1 MKRSAFS
8 QQQSLAQRLQQ
19 GLRLHQQG
27 RLDEAAMHYVAVLG
41 VQRDNFDAVHLFG
54 VARLQQGRHAE
65 AVGHIQSALKLNP
78 ESAEAW
84 SNLGVALAGLGQLA
98 EALAS
103 YDNALGLKPHYPEAL
118 CNRAGA
124 LRGLKRPED
133 ALASYARAI
142 ALRPD
147 YIEALYNCG
156 LVLKDLA
163 HPEGALACYDRAVAL
178 RPGFAEAHNNRGAAL
193 QDLKRHAE
201 ALASYDRA
209 IAIRPDYAE
218 AHNNRGA
225 ALHDLDR
232 REEALASYDRALA
245 ILPAYPQA
253 HYNRGNALR
262 GLRRTEEAL
271 LSYERALAL
280 RPDYAEAANNLGN
293 AWQDLDRHEEALAG
307 YDRALALR
315 PDYAEALNNR
325 GLVLD
330 RLKRPTE
337 ALASF
342 EAALARRPDSPEVR
356 LNRGLNALRMGRFAA
371 GWRDYES
378 RFDVKGASKR
388 KLLAPCPSWKGEEV
402 ADKRIIVYEEQGLG
416 DIIQMSRFLPLIAAR
431 GADVTFLVRASLHR
445 LLRAL
450 GPRVRLIDRAPE
462 GESFD
467 LQCALKSLPG
477 VLAVSHQNSP
487 PSAPYLRAEEALASR
502 WADRL
507 GRDGFKIGVCW
518 RGNAMTR
525 TETDRFFAQRF
536 LEPLAA
542 IEGARLISLQQAGD
556 GDRLDD
562 APPGMR
568 IETPGGEFDAGP
580 DAFVDTAA
588 VMSFLDL
595 VVSADTSIAHLAGAL
610 GRAVFVAL
618 KHAPDWRW
626 MLDRPDTPWYP
637 TMTLY
642 RQEVRG
648 EWADVFATMAGDV
661 ARLNLRNPRGAVA
674 AA

>member
-1 MKRSAFS
+1 MKSSAFS
-8 QQQSLAQRLQQ
+8 QQHSLAQRLQQ

-27 RLDEAAMHYVAVLG
+27 RLDEAAMHYVAVLS
-41 VQRDNFDAVHLFG
+41 VQRDNFDAMHLFG
-54 VARLQQGRHAE
+54 VARLQQGRHAD
-65 AVGHIQSALKLNP
+65 AVSSIQAALKFNP
-78 ESAEAW
+78 RNAEAW
-84 SNLGVALAGLGQLA
+84 SNLGIALAGLGQLA

-103 YDNALGLKPHYPEAL
+103 YDKALGLKPDYPEAL
-118 CNRAGA
+118 FNRAGA
-124 LRGLKRPED
+124 LRALNRPED

-147 YIEALYNCG
+147 YVEALYNCG
-156 LVLKDLA
+156 LVLKDLD
-163 HPEGALACYDRAVAL
+163 HPEGALVCYDRAVAL

-209 IAIRPDYAE
+209 LAIRPDYAE

-225 ALHDLDR
+225 ALYDLDR
-232 REEALASYDRALA
+232 REEALASHDRALA

-253 HYNRGNALR
+253 HYNRANALR
-262 GLRRTEEAL
+262 GLGRSEEAL
-271 LSYERALAL
+271 ASYDRALAL
-280 RPDYAEAANNLGN
+280 RPDYAEAASNLGN
-293 AWQDLDRHEEALAG
+293 AWQDLDRHEEALAA

-342 EAALARRPDSPEVR
+342 EAALALRPDYPEVR

-388 KLLAPCPSWKGEEV
+388 KLLAAYPLWRGQDIEG
-402 ADKRIIVYEEQGLG
+402 KRLIVYEEQGLG

-431 GADVTFLVRASLHR
+431 GADVTFLVRGSLHR
-445 LLRAL
+445 LLGSL
-450 GPRVRLIDRAPE
+450 GPCVRLIDRAPE
-462 GESFD
+462 AEGFD
-467 LQCALKSLPG
+467 FQCALMSLPG
-477 VLAVSHQNSP
+477 VLAISHQNLP
-487 PSAPYLRAEEALASR
+487 PSAPYLRAQEALAAR
-502 WADRL
+502 WAERF

-518 RGNAMTR
+518 RGNAMAR

-536 LEPLAA
+536 LAPLAA
-542 IEGARLISLQQAGD
+542 IEGARLISLQQGAA
-556 GDRLDD
+556 DRLDD

-568 IETPGGEFDAGP
+568 IETPGGDFDAGP

-610 GRAVFVAL
+610 GR
-618 KHAPDWRW
+618 R
-626 MLDRPDTPWYP
+626 
-637 TMTLY
+637 
-642 RQEVRG
+642 
-648 EWADVFATMAGDV
+648 
-661 ARLNLRNPRGAVA
+661 RLRGAQTCAGLALDARSARYAVVPDHDA
-674 AA
+674 VPSGDPRRLGQRLRDHGRRCRQA